1 MRLSKEP
8 PYAHGT
14 LPKTGVLLVNLGTPD
29 APTKKALRRYLG
41 EFLWDAR
48 VVEIPRVIWWF
59 ILKGIILNVRP
70 KASAEKYATV
80 WTEAGSPLRV
90 FTHAQEKMLRESF
103 KTSGYKNIRVESAMR
118 YGSPSVSSK
127 LEEMRA
133 DGCDKI
139 LVVPMYPQYNSS
151 TTGSV
156 YDAVFTYLSKVRNQP
171 GLRLIKH
178 FHDDSGYIDA
188 LAERVTSYWDKH
200 GKPDKLVLSFHGVP
214 KFSLLKGDPYHCEC
228 YKTSRLLSEKL
239 DFDASNIITTFQ
251 SRFGRAEWL
260 KPYTIDTIRD
270 LGIEKTRRIDV
281 FCPGFV
287 ADCLETLEEI
297 DAENREE
304 FEKHGGQE
312 FHFIPCLNDST
323 KWIDALTNICTKEL
337 GHWLNDHEAQT
348 AQEKASKISRSE
360 ALNLGASN

>member
-14 LPKTGVLLVNLGTPD
+14 LLKTGVLLVNLGTPD

-59 ILKGIILNVRP
+59 ILNGIILNVRP

-80 WTEAGSPLRV
+80 WTESGSPLRV

-156 YDAVFTYLSKVRNQP
+156 YDAVFAYLSKVRNQP

-188 LAERVTSYWDKH
+188 LAERVVVLISSDLAHTHLANGPYGYSPAA
-200 GKPDKLVLSFHGVP
+200 KPFDAAIGRWATDPLAHASA
-214 KFSLLKGDPYHCEC
+214 LLKEAAGLEAHALSCGF
-228 YKTSRLLSEKL
+228 TGLVMLHGALLAEKPRWSPHL
-239 DFDASNIITTFQ
+239 LANRAPTYYGMMVATF
-251 SRFGRAEWL
+251 
-260 KPYTIDTIRD
+260 
-270 LGIEKTRRIDV
+270 
-281 FCPGFV
+281 
-287 ADCLETLEEI
+287 
-297 DAENREE
+297 
-304 FEKHGGQE
+304 
-312 FHFIPCLNDST
+312 
-323 KWIDALTNICTKEL
+323 
-337 GHWLNDHEAQT
+337 
-348 AQEKASKISRSE
+348 
-360 ALNLGASN
+360 